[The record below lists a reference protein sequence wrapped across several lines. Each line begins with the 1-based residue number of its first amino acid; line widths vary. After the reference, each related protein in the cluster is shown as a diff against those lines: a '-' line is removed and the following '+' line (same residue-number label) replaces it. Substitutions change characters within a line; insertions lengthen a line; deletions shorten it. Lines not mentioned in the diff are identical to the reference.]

1 MSTIRRVLLQ
11 GLAGATAVVPAVLA
25 QTPRVLARPQVEL
38 SDPFTNVSSIRE
50 LSDGRVIVVDNGDQ
64 AVYVVD
70 FKAGTS
76 SQVGRPGGGPSE
88 YRIPGMLLPIVGDST
103 FLTDGGNRR
112 LLVLSPDATAVGVL
126 TDVWPQP
133 NGEPGTRLPRAV
145 DARGRG
151 YYVAR
156 RVGAAPPTDGLSQPD
171 SAPLMRASRGSA
183 AEDLV
188 GYVNMAPRR
197 IATTTKDGKL
207 ATVNIIIPPYSA
219 QDAWQVF
226 ADGAVAIVRVKD
238 YRVDWLLPDGRRVAG
253 QPIPFAPVRVTAR
266 DKAAFDSA
274 RGKAATAST
283 STPPQDW
290 PEFKPPFPWNE
301 VLSGVDGRV
310 WVPRYAS
317 ATETTTH
324 YDVIDRRGVVT
335 ARVDVPDRGRI
346 VGFGA
351 RSIYVVR
358 KDADD
363 LQYLRRFPIPD

>member
-11 GLAGATAVVPAVLA
+11 GLAGATAIVPAVLA
-25 QTPRVLARPQVEL
+25 QTPRVLAKPQVEL
-38 SDPFTNVSSIRE
+38 SDPFTNVSNVRE
-50 LSDGRVIVVDNGDQ
+50 LSDGRLIVVDNGDQ
-64 AVYVVD
+64 AVYLVD
-70 FKAGTS
+70 FTAGTS

-88 YRIPGMLLPIVGDST
+88 YRVPGMLLPIGDST

-112 LLVLSPDATAVGVL
+112 LLVLSPDATPVAVL
-126 TDVWPQP
+126 TDAWPQA

-151 YYVAR
+151 YYIGR
-156 RVGAAPPTDGLSQPD
+156 RGGPAPPTGELTQPD
-171 SAPLMRASRGSA
+171 SASLMRSPRGSS
-183 AEDLV
+183 AEELV
-188 GYVNMAPRR
+188 GYIHMSPRR

-238 YRVDWLLPDGRRVAG
+238 YRVDWLLPDGRHVAG
-253 QPIPFAPVRVTAR
+253 QPIPFSPVRVTDR

-274 RGKAATAST
+274 RGRAATAST
-283 STPPQDW
+283 SSPPQDW

-301 VLSGVDGRV
+301 VVAGTDGRV
-310 WVPRYAS
+310 WIPRYAPAGDRS
-317 ATETTTH
+317 TH
-324 YDVIDRRGVVT
+324 YDVIDRRGVLA

-363 LQYLRRFPIPD
+363 LQYLRRFPLQN